1 MRILRLCICFVAA
14 GIFLSVS
21 AYAEI
26 MERIVAV
33 VNGDIVTLSELNDA
47 FEPYKKNIEES
58 YKAADKEKIIAE
70 ARLSML
76 NKLVDNIIIDQEAKK
91 SGIVINDDEVMTTMN
106 DALSK
111 RKMKMDDLL
120 YELAKENSSIEA
132 YKKELKNHLLRMR
145 FLRREI
151 KSRLAVSEEEIGDYY
166 IKHRE
171 TYEGREAVRIRQI
184 LILFPKNSN
193 ENIKAKLRE
202 EMNAIH
208 MRLKNGEPFDALAAQ
223 YSQEPAGAAG
233 GDIGFIEKGSML
245 PAVDSVAFSLKKD
258 EISGVI
264 ESPAGFHIIKVI
276 DKRGAGIKPIASVR
290 EEIKTKIEQ
299 EKMDKKYEEWI
310 KDLRSKSIIEIRLQ

>member
-1 MRILRLCICFVAA
+1 
-14 GIFLSVS
+14 
-21 AYAEI
+21 
-26 MERIVAV
+26 MERIVAA
-33 VNGDIVTLSELNDA
+33 VNGDIITLSELSSA
-47 FEPYKKNIEES
+47 FEPYKKKIEES
-58 YKAADKEKIIAE
+58 YKAADKEKVIAE

-76 NKLVDNIIIDQEAKK
+76 DKLIDNILIDQEAKK
-91 SGIVINDDEVMTTMN
+91 SGIVINDDEVMTMIN

-132 YKKELKNHLLRMR
+132 YKKELKDHLLRMK

-151 KSRLAVSEEEIGDYY
+151 KARLSVSEEEIGDYY
-166 IKHRE
+166 TKHRE
-171 TYEGREAVRIRQI
+171 AYEGKEAVRIMQI
-184 LILFPKNSN
+184 LILFPHNSN

-208 MRLKNGEPFDALAAQ
+208 KRLKNGEPFDALAAK
-223 YSQEPAGAAG
+223 YSQEPAAATG

-245 PAVDSVAFSLKKD
+245 PVVDSVAFSLKKD
-258 EISGVI
+258 EISEVI
-264 ESPAGFHIIKVI
+264 ESPIGFHIIKVM

>member
-1 MRILRLCICFVAA
+1 M
-14 GIFLSVS
+14 SVS

-33 VNGDIVTLSELNDA
+33 VNGDIITLSELSGA

-58 YKAADKEKIIAE
+58 YKAADKEKVIAE

-76 NKLVDNIIIDQEAKK
+76 NKLIDNVIIDQETKK
-91 SGIVINDDEVMTTMN
+91 SGIVINDDEVTTTIN

-111 RKMKMDDLL
+111 RKMKMDDLIN
-120 YELAKENSSIEA
+120 ELAKENSSIEA
-132 YKKELKNHLLRMR
+132 YKKELKDHLLRMK

-166 IKHRE
+166 TKHRE
-171 TYEGREAVRIRQI
+171 AYEGKEAVRIRQI

-193 ENIKAKLRE
+193 QNIKAKLRE

-208 MRLKNGEPFDALAAQ
+208 KRLQNGEPFDALAAQ
-223 YSQEPAGAAG
+223 YSQEPAAAAG
-233 GDIGFIEKGSML
+233 GDIGYIEKGSML
-245 PAVDSVAFSLKKD
+245 PVVDSVAFSLKKD
-258 EISGVI
+258 EISEVI
-264 ESPAGFHIIKVI
+264 ESPLGFHIIKVV

-310 KDLRSKSIIEIRLQ
+310 KDLRSKAIIEIRLQ

>member
-1 MRILRLCICFVAA
+1 
-14 GIFLSVS
+14 
-21 AYAEI
+21 

-33 VNGDIVTLSELNDA
+33 VNGDIITLSELSGA

-58 YKAADKEKIIAE
+58 YKAADKEKVIAE

-76 NKLVDNIIIDQEAKK
+76 NKLIDNVIIDQETKK
-91 SGIVINDDEVMTTMN
+91 SGIVINDDEVTTTIN

-111 RKMKMDDLL
+111 RKMKMDDLIN
-120 YELAKENSSIEA
+120 ELAKENSSIEA
-132 YKKELKNHLLRMR
+132 YKKELKDHLLRMK

-166 IKHRE
+166 TKHRE
-171 TYEGREAVRIRQI
+171 AYEGKEAVRIRQI

-193 ENIKAKLRE
+193 QNIKAKLRE

-208 MRLKNGEPFDALAAQ
+208 KRLQNGEPFDALAAQ
-223 YSQEPAGAAG
+223 YSQEPAAAAG
-233 GDIGFIEKGSML
+233 GDIGYIEKGSML
-245 PAVDSVAFSLKKD
+245 PVVDSVAFSLKKD
-258 EISGVI
+258 EISEVI
-264 ESPAGFHIIKVI
+264 ESPLGFHIIKVV

-310 KDLRSKSIIEIRLQ
+310 KDLKSKAIIEIRLQ

>member
-1 MRILRLCICFVAA
+1 M
-14 GIFLSVS
+14 SVS
-21 AYAEI
+21 AHAEI

-33 VNGDIVTLSELNDA
+33 VNGEIITMSELNSA

-58 YKAADKEKIIAE
+58 YKAADKEKVLAE
-70 ARLSML
+70 SKLTML
-76 NKLVDNIIIDQEAKK
+76 NKLIDNYLIDQESKK
-91 SGIVINDDEVMTTMN
+91 SGIVINDDEVMTTIN

-120 YELAKENSSIEA
+120 YDLAKENSSIEA
-132 YKKELKNHLLRMR
+132 YKKELKDHLLRMK

-171 TYEGREAVRIRQI
+171 AYEGKEAVRIRQI
-184 LILFPKNSN
+184 LILFPKNAD
-193 ENIKAKLRE
+193 ENIKAKLRV
-202 EMNAIH
+202 EMDAIH
-208 MRLKNGEPFDALAAQ
+208 KRLQNGEPFDALAAQ
-223 YSQEPAGAAG
+223 YSQEPAAATG

-245 PAVDSVAFSLKKD
+245 PVVDSVAFSLKKD
-258 EISGVI
+258 EISKVI
-264 ESPAGFHIIKVI
+264 ESPVGFHIIKAI

-310 KDLRSKSIIEIRLQ
+310 KDLRSKAIIEIRLQ

>member
-1 MRILRLCICFVAA
+1 
-14 GIFLSVS
+14 LSVS

-33 VNGDIVTLSELNDA
+33 VNGDIITLSELSGA

-58 YKAADKEKIIAE
+58 YKAADKEKVIAE

-76 NKLVDNIIIDQEAKK
+76 NKLIDNVIIDQETKK
-91 SGIVINDDEVMTTMN
+91 SGIVINDDEVTTTIN

-111 RKMKMDDLL
+111 RKMKMDDLIN
-120 YELAKENSSIEA
+120 ELAKENSSIEA
-132 YKKELKNHLLRMR
+132 YKKELKDHLLRMK

-166 IKHRE
+166 TKHRE
-171 TYEGREAVRIRQI
+171 AYEGKEAVRIRQI

-193 ENIKAKLRE
+193 QNIKAKLRE

-208 MRLKNGEPFDALAAQ
+208 KRLQNGEPFDALAAQ
-223 YSQEPAGAAG
+223 YSQEPAAAAG
-233 GDIGFIEKGSML
+233 GDIGYIEKGSML
-245 PAVDSVAFSLKKD
+245 PVVDSVAFSLKKD
-258 EISGVI
+258 EISEVI
-264 ESPAGFHIIKVI
+264 ESPLGFHIIKVV

-310 KDLRSKSIIEIRLQ
+310 KDLRSKAIIEIRLQ

>member
-1 MRILRLCICFVAA
+1 M
-14 GIFLSVS
+14 S
-21 AYAEI
+21 ASAHAEI
-26 MERIVAV
+26 MERIVAI
-33 VNGDIVTLSELNDA
+33 VNGDIITLSELSGA
-47 FEPYKKNIEES
+47 FEPYKKKIEES
-58 YKAADKEKIIAE
+58 YKAADKEKVMAE

-76 NKLVDNIIIDQEAKK
+76 NKLIDNILINQEAKK
-91 SGIVINDDEVMTTMN
+91 SGIVISDDEVTTTIN
-106 DALSK
+106 DVLSK
-111 RKMKMDDLL
+111 QKMKMDDLI
-120 YELAKENSSIEA
+120 YELAKENSTIEA
-132 YKKELKNHLLRMR
+132 YKKELKDHLLSMK

-171 TYEGREAVRIRQI
+171 AYEGKEAVSIRQI

-208 MRLKNGEPFDALAAQ
+208 KRLQNGEPFDALAAQ
-223 YSQEPAGAAG
+223 YSQEPASATG

-245 PAVDSVAFSLKKD
+245 PVVDSVAFSLKKD

-264 ESPAGFHIIKVI
+264 ESPVGFHIIKVI
-276 DKRGAGIKPIASVR
+276 DKRGAGIKPIVSVR

>member
-1 MRILRLCICFVAA
+1 M
-14 GIFLSVS
+14 SVS
-21 AYAEI
+21 AHAEI

-33 VNGDIVTLSELNDA
+33 VNGEIITMSELDNA
-47 FEPYKKNIEES
+47 FEPYKKKIEES
-58 YKAADKEKIIAE
+58 YKAADKEKVIAE
-70 ARLSML
+70 AKLSML
-76 NKLVDNIIIDQEAKK
+76 NKLIDNNLIDQESKK
-91 SGIVINDDEVMTTMN
+91 SGIVVNDDEVTTSIN

-132 YKKELKNHLLRMR
+132 YKKELKDHLLRMK

-171 TYEGREAVRIRQI
+171 AYEGKEAVRIRQI
-184 LILFPKNSN
+184 LILFPKNSDK
-193 ENIKAKLRE
+193 NIKAKLRA
-202 EMNAIH
+202 EMDAIH
-208 MRLKNGEPFDALAAQ
+208 KRLQNGEPFETLAAQ
-223 YSQEPAGAAG
+223 YSQEPAAATG

-245 PAVDSVAFSLKKD
+245 HVVDSVAFSLKQD
-258 EISGVI
+258 EISKVI
-264 ESPAGFHIIKVI
+264 ESPVGFHIIKAI

-299 EKMDKKYEEWI
+299 EKMDKKYEDWI
-310 KDLRSKSIIEIRLQ
+310 KDLRSKSVIEIRLQ

>member
-1 MRILRLCICFVAA
+1 
-14 GIFLSVS
+14 LSASVH
-21 AYAEI
+21 AEI
-26 MERIVAV
+26 MERIVAI
-33 VNGDIVTLSELNDA
+33 VNGDIITLSELSGA
-47 FEPYKKNIEES
+47 FEPYKKKIDES
-58 YKAADKEKIIAE
+58 YKAADKEKVITE
-70 ARLSML
+70 TRLSML
-76 NKLVDNIIIDQEAKK
+76 NKMIDNILIDQEAKK

-106 DALSK
+106 DLLSN

-132 YKKELKNHLLRMR
+132 YKKELKDHLLRMK

-166 IKHRE
+166 IKHQE
-171 TYEGREAVRIRQI
+171 AYEGKEAVSIRQI

-202 EMNAIH
+202 QMNAIH
-208 MRLKNGEPFDALAAQ
+208 KRLQNGEPFDALAAQ
-223 YSQEPAGAAG
+223 YSQEPAAAAG
-233 GDIGFIEKGSML
+233 GDIGYIEKGSML
-245 PAVDSVAFSLKKD
+245 PVVDSVAFSLKKD
-258 EISGVI
+258 EISEVI
-264 ESPAGFHIIKVI
+264 ESPVGFHIIKVV

>member
-1 MRILRLCICFVAA
+1 
-14 GIFLSVS
+14 LSVS
-21 AYAEI
+21 AHAEI

-33 VNGDIVTLSELNDA
+33 VNGEIITMSELNNA

-58 YKAADKEKIIAE
+58 YKAADKDKVIAE
-70 ARLSML
+70 AKLAML
-76 NKLVDNIIIDQEAKK
+76 NKLIDNNLIDQESKK
-91 SGIVINDDEVMTTMN
+91 SGIVINDDEVMTTIN

-132 YKKELKNHLLRMR
+132 YKKELKDHLLRMK

-171 TYEGREAVRIRQI
+171 AYEGKEAVRIRQI
-184 LILFPKNSN
+184 LILFPKNAD
-193 ENIKAKLRE
+193 ENIKAKLRAK
-202 EMNAIH
+202 MDAIH
-208 MRLKNGEPFDALAAQ
+208 TRLQNGEPFDALAAQ
-223 YSQEPAGAAG
+223 YSQEPAAATG

-245 PAVDSVAFSLKKD
+245 PVVDSVAFSLKKD
-258 EISGVI
+258 EISKVI
-264 ESPAGFHIIKVI
+264 ESPVGFHIIKAI

-299 EKMDKKYEEWI
+299 EKLDKKYEEWI
-310 KDLRSKSIIEIRLQ
+310 KDLRSKAIIEIRLQ

>member
-1 MRILRLCICFVAA
+1 
-14 GIFLSVS
+14 
-21 AYAEI
+21 

-33 VNGDIVTLSELNDA
+33 VNGDIITLSELSGA

-58 YKAADKEKIIAE
+58 YKAADKEKVIAE

-76 NKLVDNIIIDQEAKK
+76 NKLIDNVIIDQETKK
-91 SGIVINDDEVMTTMN
+91 SGIVINDDEVTTTIN

-111 RKMKMDDLL
+111 RKMKMDDLIN
-120 YELAKENSSIEA
+120 ELAKENSSIEA
-132 YKKELKNHLLRMR
+132 YKKELKDHLLRMK

-166 IKHRE
+166 TKHRE
-171 TYEGREAVRIRQI
+171 AYEGKEAVRIRQI

-193 ENIKAKLRE
+193 QNIKAKLRE

-208 MRLKNGEPFDALAAQ
+208 KRLQNGEPFDALAAQ
-223 YSQEPAGAAG
+223 YSQEPAAAAG
-233 GDIGFIEKGSML
+233 GDIGYIEKGSML
-245 PAVDSVAFSLKKD
+245 PVVDSVAFSLKKD
-258 EISGVI
+258 EISEVI
-264 ESPAGFHIIKVI
+264 ESPLGFHIIKVV

-310 KDLRSKSIIEIRLQ
+310 KDLRSKAIIEIRLQ

>member
-1 MRILRLCICFVAA
+1 M
-14 GIFLSVS
+14 SVS

-33 VNGDIVTLSELNDA
+33 VNGDIITLSELSGA

-58 YKAADKEKIIAE
+58 YKAADKEKVIAE

-76 NKLVDNIIIDQEAKK
+76 NKLIDNVIIDQETKK
-91 SGIVINDDEVMTTMN
+91 SGIVINDDEVTTTIN

-111 RKMKMDDLL
+111 RKMKMDDLIN
-120 YELAKENSSIEA
+120 ELAKENSSIEA
-132 YKKELKNHLLRMR
+132 YKKELKDHLLRMK

-166 IKHRE
+166 TKHRE
-171 TYEGREAVRIRQI
+171 AYEGKEAVRIRQI

-193 ENIKAKLRE
+193 QNIKAKLRE

-208 MRLKNGEPFDALAAQ
+208 KRLQNGEPFDALAAQ
-223 YSQEPAGAAG
+223 YSQEPAAAAG
-233 GDIGFIEKGSML
+233 GDIGYIEKGSML
-245 PAVDSVAFSLKKD
+245 PVVDSVAFSLKKD
-258 EISGVI
+258 EISEVI
-264 ESPAGFHIIKVI
+264 ESPLGFHIIKVV

-310 KDLRSKSIIEIRLQ
+310 KDLRSRAIIEIRLQ

>member
-1 MRILRLCICFVAA
+1 M
-14 GIFLSVS
+14 SVS
-21 AYAEI
+21 AHAEI

-33 VNGDIVTLSELNDA
+33 VNGEIITMSELNNA

-58 YKAADKEKIIAE
+58 YKAADKDKVIAE
-70 ARLSML
+70 AKLTML
-76 NKLVDNIIIDQEAKK
+76 NKLIDNNLIDQESKK
-91 SGIVINDDEVMTTMN
+91 SGIVINDDEVMTTIN

-132 YKKELKNHLLRMR
+132 YKKELKDHLLRMK

-171 TYEGREAVRIRQI
+171 AYEGKEAVRIRQI
-184 LILFPKNSN
+184 LILFPKNAD
-193 ENIKAKLRE
+193 ENIKAKLRAK
-202 EMNAIH
+202 MDAIH
-208 MRLKNGEPFDALAAQ
+208 TRLQNGEPFDALAAQ
-223 YSQEPAGAAG
+223 YSQEPAAATG

-245 PAVDSVAFSLKKD
+245 PVVDSVAFSLKKD
-258 EISGVI
+258 EISKVI
-264 ESPAGFHIIKVI
+264 ESPVGFHIIKAI

-299 EKMDKKYEEWI
+299 EKLDKKYEEWI
-310 KDLRSKSIIEIRLQ
+310 KDLRSKAIIEIRLQ